1 MALNQLVEF
10 HALLQH
16 DDQLKS
22 SVAKTKGNLDDVLV
36 ISQKTDFDISK
47 GDWLK
52 LQAMRL
58 GGSRTSD
65 DRTQNWDSLLVP
77 LTVEERDKLV
87 PPTDE
92 NNFIFEYDA

>member
-1 MALNQLVEF
+1 MALDQLVEF
-10 HALLQH
+10 HSLLQQ

-36 ISQKTDFDISK
+36 ISHKAEFDISK

-65 DRTQNWDSLLVP
+65 DRTQNWDSLLLP
-77 LTVEERDKLV
+77 LTDEERDKLAR
-87 PPTDE
+87 PKDE
-92 NNFIFEYDA
+92 SIFIFEYDA